1 MRPDK
6 PGYWWYLPIRGEAK
20 IAYLAK
26 GYAPYL
32 CVVEEKIIGIHQ
44 FESQS
49 NFKQWLDPAYPP
61 KRVDRYI
68 MNTICDSGGFT
79 NEVEME
85 KYQTGNWIR
94 YEDVKEYLLDEM
106 EPFETD
112 GCLFANLEQED
123 NEE

>member
-1 MRPDK
+1 MRPNK

-49 NFKQWLDPAYPP
+49 NFKQWLVQAHPP
-61 KRVDRYI
+61 KKVRRIKVDVFRELLSGYRH
-68 MNTICDSGGFT
+68 TIDVYYGIKEDDHGDF
-79 NEVEME
+79 V
-85 KYQTGNWIR
+85 KYD
-94 YEDVKEYLLDEM
+94 DVKEYLLNGDE
-106 EPFETD
+106 
-112 GCLFANLEQED
+112 

>member
-49 NFKQWLDPAYPP
+49 NFKQWLVPAHPP
-61 KRVDRYI
+61 K
-68 MNTICDSGGFT
+68 
-79 NEVEME
+79 
-85 KYQTGNWIR
+85 K
-94 YEDVKEYLLDEM
+94 VKS
-106 EPFETD
+106 FECRHGRTTKR
-112 GCLFANLEQED
+112 
-123 NEE
+123 

>member
-32 CVVEEKIIGIHQ
+32 CVVEEKIISIHQ

-49 NFKQWLDPAYPP
+49 NFKQWLDPARPP
-61 KRVDRYI
+61 KKVDRYRVFAEERTCRNYWGDRYSNGYQVGYRKD
-68 MNTICDSGGFT
+68 NTGT
-79 NEVEME
+79 
-85 KYQTGNWIR
+85 WIR
-94 YEDVKEYLLDEM
+94 YDDVKEYLIGDDDE
-106 EPFETD
+106 
-112 GCLFANLEQED
+112 
-123 NEE
+123 

>member
-1 MRPDK
+1 MRPNK

-49 NFKQWLDPAYPP
+49 NFKQWLVQAYPP
-61 KRVDRYI
+61 KKVDRYSVGMLPMDLQI
-68 MNTICDSGGFT
+68 KPHERGPLVLYD
-79 NEVEME
+79 
-85 KYQTGNWIR
+85 
-94 YEDVKEYLLDEM
+94 DVKEFLLK
-106 EPFETD
+106 
-112 GCLFANLEQED
+112 G
-123 NEE
+123 NENG